1 VLYSK
6 PSGGNA
12 KELGQTEIERKDFFE
27 SYFPARPPERIVCW
41 FEADGP
47 LLKFSMAREPMA

>member
-12 KELGQTEIERKDFFE
+12 EELGQMEIERKDFFK

-47 LLKFSMAREPMA
+47 LLKFSGNIVNS